1 MFKFDKY
8 YSEMSKKEKIEFYEE
23 ASEKTLLIMILD
35 TLQRMKRK
43 RWIFILVP
51 VGADVKMILLITYVI
66 AVKQE
71 YAGVNKNEKL

>member
-1 MFKFDKY
+1 MTNPFKFDKY

-43 RWIFILVP
+43 R
-51 VGADVKMILLITYVI
+51 
-66 AVKQE
+66 
-71 YAGVNKNEKL
+71 